1 MKGRV
6 ADMSVTIK
14 DVAREAGVS
23 VATVSRVLNGSTN
36 VSESSTRL
44 VRDTIE
50 RLNYSPNFLGRNLRK
65 CATNVILVIM
75 PTSDHSLYM
84 KIVAGMQS
92 YAQKVGYDIITASS
106 NSTSQV
112 EVRQMNMLFNR
123 TVDGVVLLGTAYDAK
138 TLNSLAENYDIAL
151 CCEGV
156 EGANVLTV
164 AVDDEQGGYDAVTAL
179 IKKGHRRIGFIGAN
193 STAVSSFQRE
203 KGYLRAL
210 EEHDIPVNNDYIYKG
225 TYDLWHGGLA
235 MEHFMSLEEKPTAV
249 FAVSDILA
257 MNAIRKA
264 CELGLEVGKDISVMG
279 FDNISMCE
287 MMNPTVS
294 TVEQPCEKMGEIVV
308 QKLIDNFSSSNKDN
322 KYYTV
327 AHKVIMRES
336 TGD

>member
-1 MKGRV
+1 
-6 ADMSVTIK
+6 MSVTIK

-36 VSESSTRL
+36 VSESSSKL

-65 CATNVILVIM
+65 CETNVILVIM

-84 KIVAGMQS
+84 KIVAGMQA
-92 YAQKVGYDIITASS
+92 YAQKVGYDIITAAS
-106 NSTSQV
+106 NSATQH
-112 EVRQMNMLFNR
+112 ETRQMNMLYNR
-123 TVDGVVLLGTAYDAK
+123 TVDGVVLLGTLFDAQS
-138 TLNSLAENYDIAL
+138 LNDLASKYNIAL

-164 AVDDEQGGYDAVTAL
+164 AVDDEQAGYDAVCAL
-179 IKKGHRRIGFIGAN
+179 IKKGHRKIAFIGTN
-193 STAVSSFQRE
+193 SVAVSSFKRE
-203 KGYLRAL
+203 AGYLRAL
-210 EEHDIPVNNDYIYKG
+210 KDNDIPVEPGYMYKG
-225 TYDLWHGGLA
+225 TYDYWHGGKA
-235 MEHFMSLEEKPTAV
+235 MEQFMSLEDKPTAV

-264 CELGLEVGKDISVMG
+264 CEMGLEVGKDVSVMG

-287 MMNPTVS
+287 MTNPSVS
-294 TVEQPCEKMGEIVV
+294 TVEQPCEKMGELVV
-308 QKLIDNFSSSNKDN
+308 QKLIENFSSSHKDN

-327 AHKVIMRES
+327 PHRIILRES

>member
-1 MKGRV
+1 
-6 ADMSVTIK
+6 MSVTIK

-36 VSESSTRL
+36 VSENSTRL
-44 VRDTIE
+44 VKDTIE

-75 PTSDHSLYM
+75 PTSDYSLYM
-84 KIVAGMQS
+84 KIVAGMQN
-92 YAQKVGYDIITASS
+92 YANKVGYDIITTAS

-112 EVRQMNMLFNR
+112 EMRQMNMLFNR
-123 TVDGVVLLGTAYDAK
+123 TVDGVVLLGTSYNAE
-138 TLNSLAENYDIAL
+138 TLNRLAENYDVAL

-164 AVDDEQGGYDAVTAL
+164 TVNDEQAGYDAVRAL
-179 IKKGHRRIGFIGAN
+179 IRKGHRKIAFIGTED
-193 STAVSSFQRE
+193 SAVSSSQRE
-203 KGYLRAL
+203 SGYLRAL
-210 EEHDIPVNNDYIYKG
+210 NEYNIPVNPNYIYKG
-225 TYDLWHGGLA
+225 TYDFWHGGIA
-235 MEHFMSLEEKPTAV
+235 MEQFAALKERPTAV

-264 CELGLEVGKDISVMG
+264 CELGLTVGKDISVMG

-294 TVEQPCEKMGEIVV
+294 TVEQPCAKMGELVV
-308 QKLIDNFSSSNKDN
+308 QKLIDNFASSNKDN
-322 KYYTV
+322 RYYTV
-327 AHKVIMRES
+327 EHKVILRES
-336 TGD
+336 TGDQ